1 MLGNFRSFLR
11 LRGIETLTPM
21 FFNDEELL
29 AGYAGEFV
37 VPLDRAG
44 WTFSCFILAWLE
56 GRAERS
62 LSLRFGE
69 PEAQVRSIP
78 ETEAFVWAAQR
89 CLAAPGN
96 VRDRLAEWALKRTA
110 RSESGPCGVD

>member
-1 MLGNFRSFLR
+1 MRRRRRHWLQALGASSRTRFLADSFRMLSPVIRNL
-11 LRGIETLTPM
+11 IETLMPM

-37 VPLDRAG
+37 VPLDRAR
-44 WTFSCFILAWLE
+44 WTFSWFG

-69 PEAQVRSIP
+69 PEAEARSIP
-78 ETEAFVWAAQR
+78 ETEAFVWAAQQ
-89 CLAAPGN
+89 CLAASGK
-96 VRDRLAEWALKRTA
+96 RL
-110 RSESGPCGVD
+110 